1 MSMAEWGDHVMGLT
15 MDREAR
21 EKKLAARRVQSL
33 EELAEQGLEDDHELM
48 DAATIK
54 KRAFEDWADGV
65 PRGSGNTKRI

>member
-33 EELAEQGLEDDHELM
+33 EELAAAGREDDHELM
-48 DAATIK
+48 DAATMK

>member
-33 EELAEQGLEDDHELM
+33 EELAEQGLEDDHELT